1 MPLQKKTMVR
11 VEKYDR
17 ETISTI
23 MFFLE
28 WGRGVSGL
36 NNCYIVSNGV
46 AQGASVALSNCR
58 NAPIDQELQF
68 FK

>member
-28 WGRGVSGL
+28 WGERRQW
-36 NNCYIVSNGV
+36 I
-46 AQGASVALSNCR
+46 
-58 NAPIDQELQF
+58 E
-68 FK
+68 